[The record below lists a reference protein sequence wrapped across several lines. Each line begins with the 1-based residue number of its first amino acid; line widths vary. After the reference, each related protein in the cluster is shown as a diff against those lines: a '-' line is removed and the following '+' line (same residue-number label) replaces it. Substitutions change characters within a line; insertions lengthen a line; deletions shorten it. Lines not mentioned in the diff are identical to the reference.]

1 MSHLIKT
8 LSHITPTK
16 DDLMNILVRIHLV
29 CRSEKLKKKPHG
41 FYFFIYS
48 KVVLIFN

>member
-29 CRSEKLKKKPHG
+29 CRSEKLKKKLMT
-41 FYFFIYS
+41 FIFLFIQ
-48 KVVLIFN
+48 KLF